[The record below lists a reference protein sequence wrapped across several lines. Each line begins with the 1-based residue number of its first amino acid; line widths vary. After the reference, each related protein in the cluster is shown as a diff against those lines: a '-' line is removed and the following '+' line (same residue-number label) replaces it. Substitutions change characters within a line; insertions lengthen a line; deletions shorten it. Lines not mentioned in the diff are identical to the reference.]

1 MGIDFR
7 PDALEWDAGD
17 RREVS
22 WYGEG
27 TGPWHD
33 TLRESTGIQKP
44 TTTYPPL
51 EKTPRLVELYEEALP
66 LYEGLLAHALPVEVA
81 S

>member
-1 MGIDFR
+1 M
-7 PDALEWDAGD
+7 
-17 RREVS
+17 S

-51 EKTPRLVELYEEALP
+51 EETPQLVELYEEALP
-66 LYEGLLAHALPVEVA
+66 LYEDLMAHALPVEVT